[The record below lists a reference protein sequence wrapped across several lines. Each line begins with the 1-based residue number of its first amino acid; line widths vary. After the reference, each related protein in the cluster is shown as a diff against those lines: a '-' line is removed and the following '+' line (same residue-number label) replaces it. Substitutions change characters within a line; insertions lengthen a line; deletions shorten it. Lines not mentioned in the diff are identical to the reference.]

1 MYACLFYKGE
11 GKDVELGEQRDDK
24 DMERVGGG
32 QTMIRMYC
40 IKIYLIY
47 MIRWYF
53 IIYLFLFIFLLLLF
67 F

>member
-1 MYACLFYKGE
+1 MFACLFYKGE

-40 IKIYLIY
+40 IKI
-47 MIRWYF
+47 
-53 IIYLFLFIFLLLLF
+53 
-67 F
+67 